1 MLDGP
6 ERVVRLR
13 GGGGHSKTDH
23 SANVHVAYANAGT
36 VERIA
41 QVRGAKDAIHHVGE
55 PNRSN
60 IRSTGFAAPLQ
71 DEMKPRS
78 ARCSIAVVANP
89 ACHAF
94 NGVKGRIARWIPRGE
109 VFPIG
114 FVIRELARRIV
125 DFR

>member
-1 MLDGP
+1 
-6 ERVVRLR
+6 
-13 GGGGHSKTDH
+13 
-23 SANVHVAYANAGT
+23 
-36 VERIA
+36 
-41 QVRGAKDAIHHVGE
+41 VRGAKDAIHHVGE

-94 NGVKGRIARWIPRGE
+94 NGVKGRIARWSPRGE
-109 VFPIG
+109 VFAIG
-114 FVIRELARRIV
+114 FVLRELARRIV
-125 DFR
+125 DVR